1 MSALDL
7 LSSSSR
13 VETPFVVAT
22 IAGYTFGSY
31 NKSAK
36 YTVSESGAYNSVV
49 TDYPNFMQSLTINK
63 INGTV
68 NTYTLVMK
76 YAVRP
81 GDDPNLLEKVFSKAK
96 NERKITLSYGD
107 YSVPSFIYKE
117 EEALITDVKSNVDF
131 NSSTITYT
139 ISCVSQALSLSAGT
153 YNFGKRVAKPSDVIK
168 EILYDERYGL
178 LDVFQGMKDKQKVLD
193 NALIASNDKVVTIEA
208 QSPISLFNYLN
219 YLVECMTDSGDSS
232 RDVIKSS
239 RYVLSVYDDISNEF
253 GGTYFK
259 VTQVDSATKFMSN
272 TTDTQ
277 VIDIGFPT
285 QNVVI
290 GFTIDDNQTYS
301 ILYDYSQDIDQSN
314 YVYRIDD
321 EGNVTYIYSP
331 SVSNS
336 EKLMKTT
343 EADKTWWTQV
353 TQYPISATLTI
364 KGLLKPAI
372 LMTYV
377 RLNVM
382 FYGRK
387 HISSGVYIVTKQTDT
402 IDGNGYK
409 TQLKLTRIKGDDEW

>member
-1 MSALDL
+1 
-7 LSSSSR
+7 
-13 VETPFVVAT
+13 
-22 IAGYTFGSY
+22 
-31 NKSAK
+31 
-36 YTVSESGAYNSVV
+36 
-49 TDYPNFMQSLTINK
+49 
-63 INGTV
+63 
-68 NTYTLVMK
+68 
-76 YAVRP
+76 
-81 GDDPNLLEKVFSKAK
+81 
-96 NERKITLSYGD
+96 
-107 YSVPSFIYKE
+107 
-117 EEALITDVKSNVDF
+117 
-131 NSSTITYT
+131 
-139 ISCVSQALSLSAGT
+139 
-153 YNFGKRVAKPSDVIK
+153 
-168 EILYDERYGL
+168 
-178 LDVFQGMKDKQKVLD
+178 MKDKQKVLD